1 MIPESLG
8 SIHITS
14 GDPYDAPS
22 FDPGYLSDE
31 NDMPPQVWG
40 YKLGRVF
47 AAAMRSLISCR

>member
-40 YKLGRVF
+40 YKLGRAF
-47 AAAMRSLISCR
+47 